1 MLFPIKVGRQVVPLS
16 GDYYVNDDGFRSSLV
31 VAGQLPV
38 ADIAPADSV
47 AVLGEP
53 GIGKSHA
60 ICELTSG
67 DARVVDLELDTL
79 TDASELRERLA
90 AVDAAIREGVAP
102 DRITVVLDSLDE
114 CGLPRKALLRQL
126 EASVR
131 RHPHLRVVLGCR
143 TADWSESFGTR
154 LQALLPSLLLYEL
167 LPLGRADIIE
177 LAASR
182 GVDGE
187 SFVSAVVEAA
197 AVPLAVLPL
206 TLDLLVGTCSQSGQL
221 PGSAADLY
229 EQGLLRLVEEPDP
242 DRPSGKKPTGTPSQR
257 LAVAAKLA
265 VYMMLCGRSAIAR
278 GVLGSG
284 DYLLAGALAGGSEPL
299 GGGDFSVTAELIDA
313 TIATAAFTGRGS
325 GRFDVVH
332 ASFGA

>member
-131 RHPHLRVVLGCR
+131 RHPHLRGHADGNGPRRPRCR
-143 TADWSESFGTR
+143 RQCCRGSCHRPRRSA
-154 LQALLPSLLLYEL
+154 
-167 LPLGRADIIE
+167 PLG
-177 LAASR
+177 
-182 GVDGE
+182 
-187 SFVSAVVEAA
+187 
-197 AVPLAVLPL
+197 
-206 TLDLLVGTCSQSGQL
+206 VG
-221 PGSAADLY
+221 
-229 EQGLLRLVEEPDP
+229 
-242 DRPSGKKPTGTPSQR
+242 
-257 LAVAAKLA
+257 AAK
-265 VYMMLCGRSAIAR
+265 
-278 GVLGSG
+278 
-284 DYLLAGALAGGSEPL
+284 
-299 GGGDFSVTAELIDA
+299 
-313 TIATAAFTGRGS
+313 
-325 GRFDVVH
+325 
-332 ASFGA
+332 